1 MLKYSNMNLLE
12 LILTAIAVSMDAFAR
27 AICKGLS
34 VQKAE
39 NKHFLSAGLWFGG
52 FQALMPLIG
61 FLLATTFSVY
71 IESFDHWISLI
82 LLGII
87 GANMIK
93 ESFSK
98 AEKLDSSFSPKVMF
112 PLALAGSIDALA
124 VGVTFAFLKVNI
136 IFAIILIGLTTFAF
150 SAVGVK
156 IGNRFGAK
164 YKSKAEFIGGVML
177 ILIGISILLEH
188 TIFM

>member
-1 MLKYSNMNLLE
+1 MLEYENMNWFE
-12 LILTAIAVSMDAFAR
+12 LVLTAIAVSMDAFAI

-34 VQKAE
+34 VEKAE
-39 NKHFLSAGLWFGG
+39 NKHLLSAGLWFGG

-61 FLLATTFSVY
+61 FLLANTFSAY

-82 LLGII
+82 LLGLI
-87 GANMIK
+87 GGNMIK

-98 AEKLDSSFSPKVMF
+98 VEKLDSSFSFKVMF
-112 PLALAGSIDALA
+112 LLALAGSIDALA

-136 IFAIILIGLTTFAF
+136 LLAIILIGVTTFAF
-150 SAVGVK
+150 SLVGVK

-164 YKSKAEFIGGVML
+164 YKSKAELIGGLML
-177 ILIGISILLEH
+177 ILIGVTIVLEH
-188 TIFM
+188 TVFM